1 MQRLKP
7 KHCSYS
13 ANWTNQIGTVA
24 IVQNLKNSKRKK
36 EIKKKKIKGLNK
48 PNVYCTGIGAFYRVR
63 LSFRSII
70 SHFKI
75 NEWCVAHKWSKGRKK
90 DTSNPFISQVIFS
103 SLPLSSLCNIAS
115 MPTHCQ
121 WIGQSNTAQ
130 KFKEFLT
137 ISSLFQTTWA
147 LQRNQ

>member
-1 MQRLKP
+1 MLKKKIEKKKKKEEKKAATVQRLKP

-90 DTSNPFISQVIFS
+90 DTSNPIYFS
-103 SLPLSSLCNIAS
+103 SYLFFFAPLFPLQHRLCANPLPMN
-115 MPTHCQ
+115 
-121 WIGQSNTAQ
+121 
-130 KFKEFLT
+130 
-137 ISSLFQTTWA
+137 
-147 LQRNQ
+147 